1 METED
6 QSNNDIKDDYKEN
19 NNYISDEEETLIT
32 LPKFT
37 IATCSSNCST
47 QLVVPNLVA
56 DYGSA
61 SEESRYIYINL

>member
-1 METED
+1 MQTED

-19 NNYISDEEETLIT
+19 NNYISDEEEILVA

-37 IATCSSNCST
+37 IATCSI
-47 QLVVPNLVA
+47 PNLVA